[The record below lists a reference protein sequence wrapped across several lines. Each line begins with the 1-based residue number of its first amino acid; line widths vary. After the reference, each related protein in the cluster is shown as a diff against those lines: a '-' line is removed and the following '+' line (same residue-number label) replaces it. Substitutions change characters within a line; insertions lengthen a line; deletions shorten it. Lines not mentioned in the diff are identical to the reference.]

1 MVESASRVRRGNF
14 SPTCPLVAAS
24 YVARTICRDPLRGAR
39 NSYVSYVCIS
49 FRIRPIL
56 TFCTCSFVAYPYSC
70 AVVFASITSSSA
82 PSLPT
87 PSRPSAGKPRD
98 KAAKRRAR
106 DRRKDPILVAE
117 LTGTISALRH
127 RLQLARNELSLTKAD
142 RLSLISENS
151 KVVERF
157 KLLCQ
162 EFKKSGEAADA
173 RYATLAANIQT
184 EVKDAVRSAED
195 SLRVEHK
202 RLSAKIVA
210 DNASL
215 KVENARLLELS
226 GRLRLER
233 DIARTDSL
241 KFNKERND
249 LRLEVAGLI
258 RERSEKIAKAAKAPR
273 ISFPG
278 TPPWQ

>member
-1 MVESASRVRRGNF
+1 
-14 SPTCPLVAAS
+14 
-24 YVARTICRDPLRGAR
+24 
-39 NSYVSYVCIS
+39 
-49 FRIRPIL
+49 
-56 TFCTCSFVAYPYSC
+56 
-70 AVVFASITSSSA
+70 
-82 PSLPT
+82 
-87 PSRPSAGKPRD
+87 
-98 KAAKRRAR
+98 
-106 DRRKDPILVAE
+106 
-117 LTGTISALRH
+117 
-127 RLQLARNELSLTKAD
+127 
-142 RLSLISENS
+142 
-151 KVVERF
+151 
-157 KLLCQ
+157 
-162 EFKKSGEAADA
+162 
-173 RYATLAANIQT
+173 
-184 EVKDAVRSAED
+184 
-195 SLRVEHK
+195 VEHK